1 MYKNSG
7 QKPSTSSRI
16 SITRKQYRILDES
29 TRNRRNRQHIEQLER
44 DNFHE
49 DPHSN
54 LVMHKK
60 APKFED
66 PTTMNSTNN
75 TNIVVTPRR
84 MNVSRSRIFTLN
96 TLIEENSRLPQPNY
110 VSIATR
116 SLNNYPKNKLNSSS
130 SDDKQSKSKL
140 YSTYFPLIEI
150 PSVRRHFC
158 SVCGFKSH
166 YTCIVCGFRY
176 CSTHCLQIH
185 VETRCLKWTG

>member
-7 QKPSTSSRI
+7 KSSSRI

-66 PTTMNSTNN
+66 PTALNNNSSTN
-75 TNIVVTPRR
+75 ITPRR
-84 MNVSRSRIFTLN
+84 VNAYRSRIFTLS
-96 TLIEENSRLPQPNY
+96 TLIEENSRLSTPNY
-110 VSIATR
+110 LSIATR
-116 SLNNYPKNKLNSSS
+116 SLNNYPKRKHNSN
-130 SDDKQSKSKL
+130 DDKRQSQLS
-140 YSTYFPLIEI
+140 STYFPHIEI
-150 PSVRRHFC
+150 PSIKRHFC
-158 SVCGFKSH
+158 SVCGFKSS
-166 YTCIVCGFRY
+166 YTCIICGFRY
-176 CSTHCLQIH
+176 CSSHCLQLH

>member
-7 QKPSTSSRI
+7 KSSSSRI
-16 SITRKQYRILDES
+16 SITRKQYRVLDES

-66 PTTMNSTNN
+66 PTALNNNSP
-75 TNIVVTPRR
+75 NITSRR
-84 MNVSRSRIFTLN
+84 MNVSRSRIFTLS
-96 TLIEENSRLPQPNY
+96 TLIEENSKLPAPNY

-116 SLNNYPKNKLNSSS
+116 SLNNYQKQNSN
-130 SDDKQSKSKL
+130 DDNNINNNRQL
-140 YSTYFPLIEI
+140 YSTYFPHIEI
-150 PSVRRHFC
+150 PSIKRHFC
-158 SVCGFKSH
+158 SVCGFKSS
-166 YTCIVCGFRY
+166 YTCIICGFRY
-176 CSTHCLQIH
+176 CSSHCLQIH
-185 VETRCLKWTG
+185 

>member
-66 PTTMNSTNN
+66 PTAMNSTNN

-110 VSIATR
+110 VSIAT
-116 SLNNYPKNKLNSSS
+116 LEFVI
-130 SDDKQSKSKL
+130 DDKQSKSKL